1 MARRRTKVPDNPGS
15 AFGQAIGNMFQERV
29 EKIQREVVESGGYR
43 YYSGKDPL
51 PGYKGTTL
59 RIKDRKGHE
68 WQIDSAVIDQRD
80 NVVIIGEIK
89 YIQRAKH
96 VTDKGSWIC
105 NCHSLLRQT
114 YPTIRASIA
123 VLAGG
128 WSKPALKMIRDCG
141 TEVFY
146 VPYEELVKGF
156 SEKGITINW
165 TDEGSATTSQE
176 AWNAFSLWS
185 EDEKEEVADKIVQS
199 IASPL
204 AERIE
209 KILTD
214 TTPRTVQSAEVS
226 IKTNK
231 GETIFKAFD
240 TLQQA
245 QEFQSRFD
253 FGEFFPE

>member
-1 MARRRTKVPDNPGS
+1 MSKRSTKAPDNPGS

-29 EKIQREVVESGGYR
+29 EKIQREVVERCGYR
-43 YYSGKDPL
+43 YHSGKDPL
-51 PGYKGTTL
+51 PGYRGATL
-59 RIKDRKGHE
+59 RIRDRKGHE
-68 WQIDSAVIDQRD
+68 WQIDSAVTDQR
-80 NVVIIGEIK
+80 NHVVIIGEVK

-146 VPYEELVKGF
+146 VPYEDLVKGF

-165 TDEGSATTSQE
+165 TDEGSAQASQE
-176 AWNAFSLWS
+176 AWDTFSLWS
-185 EDEKEEVADKIVQS
+185 EVEKEEIADKVVQS
-199 IASPL
+199 IAFTL

-209 KILTD
+209 KFLTD
-214 TTPRTVQSAEVS
+214 TTPRTVQSVEVS

-231 GETIFKAFD
+231 GETIFRAFD

-245 QEFQSRFD
+245 QEFQARVD
-253 FGEFFPE
+253 FGEFFQE